1 MQMHTSLCSSDTLY
15 TSVSLL
21 RVPHCLISV
30 LFSPPVHSIQA
41 SSLYTQET
49 IQMDATNTTQNYKW
63 KKICPF
69 KVRKENRNIEQ
80 FLINHLQLHAKS
92 GTENPLSCRTRM
104 KGLVSCRLCSTL
116 LLLCPLSISLSNKH
130 SDGHT
135 TYTGSSSLAPKTPKT
150 QYWDSPIPLGTQL
163 GEIQKDPT
171 ELLSIDLCMPSVP
184 TSLLPWNQYRE
195 AEAGF
200 LKWFVCM
207 KM

>member
-1 MQMHTSLCSSDTLY
+1 MPMHTFLCSSDTLY
-15 TSVSLL
+15 TSESLQ

-92 GTENPLSCRTRM
+92 GTENPLSCRTKM

-130 SDGHT
+130 PDRHT
-135 TYTGSSSLAPKTPKT
+135 AYTAPKTPKKTPKT
-150 QYWDSPIPLGTQL
+150 QHWDSPIPLATQL
-163 GEIQKDPT
+163 GGIQKDPT
-171 ELLSIDLCMPSVP
+171 ELLSTDLCTPSVP
-184 TSLLPWNQYRE
+184 TSLLPWKQYRE
-195 AEAGF
+195 TEAGF
-200 LKWFVCM
+200 LKWSVCM